1 MSPMSDMTQAVAQCL
16 LSGALFGS
24 LCALL
29 VVPPG
34 TYLAVRRMLA
44 MLRSLEGDP
53 GWQAPLAAVAAALP
67 GGAFFAIAVAGL
79 VLAWR
84 SQCLLYPQG
93 RAMFAVLA
101 TLAAFAIVRAAVISW
116 RRHAEVRALLRAAL
130 PASPAVARIGRELGV
145 AVREVAAPGAL
156 CAVAGAFRPVVLVS
170 HGTLGLLSDRELRA
184 ALSHEA
190 AHVRRFDPFVG
201 ALIDF
206 FVELFPLKVVEAVR
220 MYCDAREAAAD
231 RHAVRG
237 SDCIDLASAIVAIAK
252 GAGAPQSSVALHGR
266 PERLGERVERL
277 LGVANVPDASGAQR
291 APALA
296 SLAAVAAFGFFPVL
310 AMLLDLATCTM
321 GGYRV

>member
-1 MSPMSDMTQAVAQCL
+1 MTQAIAQCL
-16 LSGALFGS
+16 FSGALFGS

-34 TYLAVRRMLA
+34 TYLAVRRVLA
-44 MLRSLEGDP
+44 MLGALDGDP
-53 GWQAPLAAVAAALP
+53 AWQAPLAAVAAALP
-67 GGAFFAIAVAGL
+67 GGAFFATAVAGL

-84 SQCLLYPQG
+84 SQCLLYPEG

-101 TLAAFAIVRAAVISW
+101 MFAAFAIVRAAVISW

-145 AVREVAAPGAL
+145 AVREVATAGTL

-170 HGTLGLLSDRELRA
+170 HDTLGLLSGGELRA

-190 AHVRRFDPFVG
+190 AHVRRFDPLVG
-201 ALIDF
+201 ALVDF
-206 FVELFPLKVVEAVR
+206 FAELFPLKVLEAVR

-231 RHAVRG
+231 RRAVRG
-237 SDCIDLASAIVAIAK
+237 SDRIDLASAIVAIAK
-252 GAGAPQSSVALHGR
+252 GAAAPQSSVALHGR

-277 LGVANVPDASGAQR
+277 LGAAGAPSASAAQR
-291 APALA
+291 GPALA
-296 SLAAVAAFGFFPVL
+296 SLAAVAAFGFFPVV

-321 GGYRV
+321 GGHRV